1 MGAHI
6 NHAGAG
12 VINKGENKVC
22 DQFKGKKSFLGFDKN
37 IYYLMKVVNKGKKI
51 NRLIRSSFI

>member
-37 IYYLMKVVNKGKKI
+37 IYYLMKVVNKGKK
-51 NRLIRSSFI
+51 